1 MRTFSMLNLKID
13 NIQKF
18 TQSKIFLFLFLL
30 LLLISSYSF
39 IHSMLP
45 IYLVCFFVILIN
57 LKKFELKKKNLI
69 GYLLLIIFIGIF
81 IINSDDF
88 IFSLRTIRYYFGFL
102 LFYIFFNLINI
113 KNVNYKYLTIFL
125 IYWVIIESL
134 LINTIIDPS
143 LIQPDFR
150 DTIFLGFYYRPWSF
164 NSNPTATAGIL
175 IFIYYFVENSLK
187 INLGIKNLFLLCIAI
202 LLLFSSTGFAL
213 LGLFLFLKFIIDDKS
228 KILNFFI
235 LGLFTIILL
244 KISNLYPA
252 NYYSVTEKYFNFEKI
267 SPKYFFIAY
276 DYKLEQII
284 EFLNKSKN
292 IPFINII
299 LGSSI
304 YDIGNSCNNI
314 YITPQDICFKLSNSG
329 IGGDF
334 GLIVIL
340 EQIGF
345 LGLITLILLFIFLKN
360 NNLKLVKLYLLIIVS
375 FIHYP
380 VIFMPLGQLFTG
392 YILSNNFN
400 NEKKI

>member
-1 MRTFSMLNLKID
+1 MKIFNLLNLKID
-13 NIQKF
+13 NIQRY
-18 TQSKIFLFLFLL
+18 TQSKIFLFLFFLL
-30 LLLISSYSF
+30 LLFSSYSF
-39 IHSMLP
+39 INSMLP

-57 LKKFELKKKNLI
+57 LNKLELNKKNII
-69 GYLLLIIFIGIF
+69 GYLLLIIFISIF

-88 IFSLRTIRYYFGFL
+88 IFSLRIIRYYFGFL
-102 LFYIFFNLINI
+102 LFYIFFNIINI
-113 KNVNYKYLTIFL
+113 KKVNYKYIPIFL
-125 IYWVIIESL
+125 IYWIIIESL

-150 DTIFLGFYYRPWSF
+150 DTMFLGFYYRPWSF
-164 NSNPTATAGIL
+164 NSNSTATAGIL

-202 LLLFSSTGFAL
+202 LLLFSTTGFAL
-213 LGLFLFLKFIIDDKS
+213 LGIFLFLKFIIDDKN

-235 LGLFTIILL
+235 LSLFTIILM

-252 NYYSVTEKYFNFEKI
+252 NYYSVTEKYFNFEKN
-267 SPKYFFIAY
+267 SPNYFFIVY
-276 DYKLEQII
+276 DYKLEQTI
-284 EFLNKSKN
+284 ELFNRLKN
-292 IPFINII
+292 IPFINVT

-304 YDIGNSCNNI
+304 YDIGTSCNNI
-314 YITPQDICFKLSNSG
+314 YVTPQDICFVLNNSG

-340 EQIGF
+340 KQIGF
-345 LGLITLILLFIFLKN
+345 LGVITFILLFIFLKN
-360 NNLKLVKLYLLIIVS
+360 NNLKFFKLYLLIIVS

-380 VIFMPLGQLFTG
+380 VIFMPLGQLFLG
-392 YILSNNFN
+392 CILSNNFN